1 MVEQRLDRWEDAEAS
16 YRKAI
21 ATQAKLV
28 ATQPEVAD
36 NSGMLASLHFY
47 FGIAE
52 RDHGNLLVA
61 EQSLTKAIELFTSLI
76 EVQPAV
82 KPSLIHSCCTGRH
95 ARRRGTLAGG
105 CRRLRPDDRD
115 GSADKGIPPRA
126 RAILQWAAGDKAG
139 YQATCADL
147 IEAPWRYQER
157 RRRPVD
163 RPGLCRGG

>member
-82 KPSLIHSCCTGRH
+82 KPSLIHSCC
-95 ARRRGTLAGG
+95 ALADTLAVAA
-105 CRRLRPDDRD
+105 RWQEA
-115 GSADKGIPPRA
+115 ADAYGQTIEMDPQTREFRSR

-139 YQATCADL
+139 YQATCAT
-147 IEAPWRYQER
+147 
-157 RRRPVD
+157 
-163 RPGLCRGG
+163 